1 MHEDLGSLLRLPR
14 VLQARIAAESKT
26 ALRSA
31 LTAQCPPQL
40 GLPGLPDVPIVEA
53 GWFMDLLSRGKTRP
67 SNVTESHLPKRAL
80 LWVIKPVEVK
90 REPQQ

>member
-1 MHEDLGSLLRLPR
+1 MHEDLGSLSRLSR

-40 GLPGLPDVPIVEA
+40 RLPGLPDVPIVETR
-53 GWFMDLLSRGKTRP
+53 WFTKDEIRDIEA
-67 SNVTESHLPKRAL
+67 TEYHLPPPDSMARQLMTA
-80 LWVIKPVEVK
+80 WVEGYD
-90 REPQQ
+90 